1 MTAYGSGDMTVGL
14 GRFMLSALYTR
25 VLAPEEFGVLAVLY
39 VTVSLAAM
47 VIPFGLPSAL
57 MVRFGEQGSAAM
69 RRNKDDVYTK
79 LMLFAAPA
87 GVLAAVGG
95 RLLPADYA
103 PMAPWVGLWLVAAV
117 LWFVPAQSLRYKH
130 AAVRYSL
137 SRVSHIV
144 VMAAVVGYLFAAGT
158 LALPGIFAAE
168 ALGACGALLAVHVA
182 DRYVPRFRWPEGAR
196 ALLAL
201 GLPFCLLQ
209 LVHFVVDWSDRYVIT
224 ALMGVAATG
233 YYAVASRLSI
243 VGAMVVTAF
252 IAVWQPYF
260 YRLAGTDRVE
270 AGTVGTVARR
280 MLLVVGA
287 GIGLLMLFV
296 PELVVFEIG
305 GIRLIHP
312 SYAGTKVLVAPLIL
326 QYFFKVGYFVATPAI
341 TFNRRTWWLVAAI
354 GAAGVCN
361 VFGNILVI
369 SLWPAGSLYPP
380 LIAVA
385 LVTAACYAFALL
397 LAFRELDRLYPR
409 VRPGYELVAAAS
421 LMIAVPLLPLSFPLR
436 LALFVPAGAAAATWL
451 WLSERRRAAADLTR
465 QEP

>member
-1 MTAYGSGDMTVGL
+1 
-14 GRFMLSALYTR
+14 
-25 VLAPEEFGVLAVLY
+25 
-39 VTVSLAAM
+39 
-47 VIPFGLPSAL
+47 
-57 MVRFGEQGSAAM
+57 
-69 RRNKDDVYTK
+69 
-79 LMLFAAPA
+79 
-87 GVLAAVGG
+87 
-95 RLLPADYA
+95 
-103 PMAPWVGLWLVAAV
+103 
-117 LWFVPAQSLRYKH
+117 
-130 AAVRYSL
+130 
-137 SRVSHIV
+137 
-144 VMAAVVGYLFAAGT
+144 

-168 ALGACGALLAVHVA
+168 ALGACGALLAVHMA

-201 GLPFCLLQ
+201 GLPFCLLE

-270 AGTVGTVARR
+270 AGTVGTAARR

-409 VRPGYELVAAAS
+409 VRPGYKLVAAAS

-436 LALFVPAGAAAATWL
+436 LALFVPAGAAAAT
-451 WLSERRRAAADLTR
+451 
-465 QEP
+465 